1 MTEEKKSEE
10 EKKEIGLYEKL
21 AARSKEFV
29 GEARDKTSEAV
40 GAAIGKAKE
49 EMVAAGDFGHEQ
61 GEKLKAFLKRDL
73 QASLK
78 GASMLGEE
86 AKKDASKLGEE
97 VKKDASKLSHAA
109 KEALEPHRVTAGIEG
124 ILATILEVVGAKLE
138 GWGERLE
145 SGLDYKTGELCSPGS
160 LTCKS
165 CGEKIRM
172 HSTGHIP
179 PCPKCRATEFHKSY

>member
-1 MTEEKKSEE
+1 MTEENKSEE

-29 GEARDKTSEAV
+29 GEAREKTSETVA
-40 GAAIGKAKE
+40 AAIGKAKE

-61 GEKLKAFLKRDL
+61 GERLKTFLMRDL

-78 GASMLGEE
+78 DASMLGAET
-86 AKKDASKLGEE
+86 KKDASKLG
-97 VKKDASKLSHAA
+97 HAA

-124 ILATILEVVGAKLE
+124 VLATILEVVGAKLE
-138 GWGERLE
+138 DWGEKLE
-145 SGLDYKTGELCSPGS
+145 SRLDYKTGEMCSPGS

-172 HSTGHIP
+172 QSTGHIP